1 MSGEAKDNVNLNTSE
16 LLLKISTDVAEIK
29 SDMSN
34 FKENY
39 RTEKEN
45 LLSKIADVRTDCEKE
60 LARHD
65 VQLRQLNNYIEAV
78 RTAKDKE
85 DAKKWRT
92 VIAFILTGLGGMLLS
107 RIPDWLMLLAHAN
120 ILNGG
125 Q

>member
-1 MSGEAKDNVNLNTSE
+1 MAGEVKDVNTME

-34 FKENY
+34 FKESY
-39 RTEKEN
+39 KTEKEN

-60 LARHD
+60 LARQD
-65 VQLRQLNNYIEAV
+65 VMIKQLNNYIESI

-92 VIAFILTGLGGMLLS
+92 VIAFVLTGLGGMILS
-107 RIPDWLMLLAHAN
+107 RIPDWLMLIAHAN
-120 ILNGG
+120 LLNGG

>member
-1 MSGEAKDNVNLNTSE
+1 MGGETKEINLNTSE

-34 FKENY
+34 FKESY
-39 RTEKEN
+39 KTEKEN
-45 LLSKIADVRTDCEKE
+45 LISKIADVRSDFEKDI
-60 LARHD
+60 ARHD
-65 VQLRQLNNYIEAV
+65 AELKQLNVYIEAV

-107 RIPDWLMLLAHAN
+107 RIPDWLMLIAHTN
-120 ILNGG
+120 MLNGG

>member
-1 MSGEAKDNVNLNTSE
+1 MGGEAKDNINLSE

-34 FKENY
+34 FKESY
-39 RTEKEN
+39 KAEKEN
-45 LLSKIADVRTDCEKE
+45 LLSKIEDLRNDCEKE
-60 LARHD
+60 QARQSAEIK
-65 VQLRQLNNYIEAV
+65 QLTVYIEAI
-78 RTAKDKE
+78 RTSRDKE

-107 RIPDWLMLLAHAN
+107 RIPDFLLFLVKNMA
-120 ILNGG
+120 GG

>member
-1 MSGEAKDNVNLNTSE
+1 MAGEVKDVNTME

-34 FKENY
+34 FKESY
-39 RTEKEN
+39 KTEKEN

-60 LARHD
+60 LARQD
-65 VQLRQLNNYIEAV
+65 VMIKQLNNYIESI

-92 VIAFILTGLGGMLLS
+92 VIAFVLTGLGGMILS
-107 RIPDWLMLLAHAN
+107 RIPDWLVLIAHAN
-120 ILNGG
+120 LLNGG

>member
-1 MSGEAKDNVNLNTSE
+1 MGGETKEINLNTSE

-34 FKENY
+34 FKESY
-39 RTEKEN
+39 KTEKEN
-45 LLSKIADVRTDCEKE
+45 LISKIADVRSDFEKDI
-60 LARHD
+60 ARHD
-65 VQLRQLNNYIEAV
+65 AELKQLNVYIEAV

-107 RIPDWLMLLAHAN
+107 RIPDWFMLIAHTN
-120 ILNGG
+120 MLNGG

>member
-1 MSGEAKDNVNLNTSE
+1 MAEEEQLNTPQ

-34 FKENY
+34 FKATY
-39 RTEKEN
+39 KAEKEN
-45 LLSKIADVRTDCEKE
+45 LLSKIDDVRKDYEKDI
-60 LARHD
+60 ARHD
-65 VQLRQLNNYIEAV
+65 AELKQLNVYIEAV

-92 VIAFILTGLGGMLLS
+92 VIAFILTGLGGMMLS
-107 RIPDWLMLLAHAN
+107 RLPDFLLLIAKST
-120 ILNGG
+120 IGG

>member
-39 RTEKEN
+39 RTEKGN

-107 RIPDWLMLLAHAN
+107 RVPDWLMLLAHTN
-120 ILNGG
+120 MLNGG

>member
-1 MSGEAKDNVNLNTSE
+1 MSGETKDNINLSE

-34 FKENY
+34 FKESY
-39 RTEKEN
+39 KTEKEN
-45 LLSKIADVRTDCEKE
+45 LLSKIDDVRTDLEKE
-60 LARHD
+60 LARQD
-65 VQLRQLNNYIEAV
+65 AQIKQLNVYIEAI

-92 VIAFILTGLGGMLLS
+92 VIAFILTALGGMILS
-107 RIPDWLMLLAHAN
+107 RVPDFLLFLTHVSTMS
-120 ILNGG
+120 GG